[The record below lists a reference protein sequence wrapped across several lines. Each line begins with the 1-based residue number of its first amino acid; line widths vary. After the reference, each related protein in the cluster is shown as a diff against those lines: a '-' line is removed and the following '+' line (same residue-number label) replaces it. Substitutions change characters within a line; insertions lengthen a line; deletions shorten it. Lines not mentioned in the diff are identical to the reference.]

1 MVRWTQVKKFLSGN
15 KVIRSSMDYLT
26 ILDSASKAIRMF
38 TKPVIIVGCSQYI
51 EWYTALSNIKRMRA
65 TAGICNSIFCF
76 TMAFDTYMY
85 GQCLCPI
92 DMKHPHLELSVKM
105 KLSWC
110 PAGGKVK
117 RRCSRN
123 HWVGKSATVL
133 VALWLFKSSFPP
145 ASWGQDNLYDFM
157 YIVQHSADQWIFIFH
172 MWSTIGQQEQE
183 MRPLGN

>member
-1 MVRWTQVKKFLSGN
+1 MQSECLQSGSLL
-15 KVIRSSMDYLT
+15 VDAR
-26 ILDSASKAIRMF
+26 
-38 TKPVIIVGCSQYI
+38 SQYI
-51 EWYTALSNIKRMRA
+51 EWHTALSPHKECEGRLGFAIPFLFYH
-65 TAGICNSIFCF
+65 GFWQLHV
-76 TMAFDTYMY
+76 Y
-85 GQCLCPI
+85 GQCPI

-145 ASWGQDNLYDFM
+145 ASWGQDNLYDYM
-157 YIVQHSADQWIFIFH
+157 YIVQHSADHWIFIFH